1 MTSSNATPSAFGWDF
16 QANLGLYLIM
26 DEDLK
31 QIKKFKIEGETED
44 IEIYYRDTTERKPKF
59 IQAKSQENPISD
71 GTTSKHLS
79 NALSSLLQVVTKV
92 SGEYSE
98 LIYGTNIEIPIRA
111 RVKQK
116 LFEGNRIKLYYKELP
131 EQFQTKI
138 DGIVD
143 VSEIT
148 SEELMSFKERFSIL
162 KISFYGQDNETRYK
176 VVQEKVTSKLRS
188 LGIEQYK
195 CNRIFYYFQK
205 EFIQNASKRV
215 EYSIEDLGLTIILF
229 SFEDEENW
237 SFNNL
242 DIPEELISRIK
253 AEFSNYILE
262 KQLDFQF
269 ISQLVGDYKKYKL
282 FVLDGIKFW
291 GFPDRLIPEIQRV
304 WNETRNI
311 IRDGVELK
319 LNGNKVST
327 NFPQSK
333 LNTILFTK
341 IHAQNTYYE
350 IRPNEF
356 VGKGKLSDTDKLPD
370 GRRITK
376 HSFWIPKKF
385 LKEVLLGEW
394 D

>member
-162 KISFYGQDNETRYK
+162 EISFYGQDNETRYK

-269 ISQLVGDYKKYKL
+269 ISQLVGDYKKYSMTTPYIPSSQKIQH
-282 FVLDGIKFW
+282 FVNDTFSNYSDYFLQKTTNVNQELIDCIIKVTIYRILINRVGIETITE
-291 GFPDRLIPEIQRV
+291 GMALNEI
-304 WNETRNI
+304 
-311 IRDGVELK
+311 
-319 LNGNKVST
+319 
-327 NFPQSK
+327 
-333 LNTILFTK
+333 
-341 IHAQNTYYE
+341 Y
-350 IRPNEF
+350 
-356 VGKGKLSDTDKLPD
+356 
-370 GRRITK
+370 
-376 HSFWIPKKF
+376 
-385 LKEVLLGEW
+385 
-394 D
+394 

>member
-1 MTSSNATPSAFGWDF
+1 MTSSNATSSAFGWDF

-59 IQAKSQENPISD
+59 IQAKSQEDPISD

-148 SEELMSFKERFSIL
+148 SEELMLFKERFSIL

-269 ISQLVGDYKKYKL
+269 ISQLVGDYKKYSMTTPYIPSSQKIQH
-282 FVLDGIKFW
+282 FVNDNFSNYSDYFLQKTTNVNQELIDCIIKVTVYRILINRVGIETITE
-291 GFPDRLIPEIQRV
+291 GMALNEI
-304 WNETRNI
+304 
-311 IRDGVELK
+311 
-319 LNGNKVST
+319 
-327 NFPQSK
+327 
-333 LNTILFTK
+333 
-341 IHAQNTYYE
+341 Y
-350 IRPNEF
+350 
-356 VGKGKLSDTDKLPD
+356 
-370 GRRITK
+370 
-376 HSFWIPKKF
+376 
-385 LKEVLLGEW
+385 
-394 D
+394 

>member
-1 MTSSNATPSAFGWDF
+1 MTSSNATPSAFGWVF

-59 IQAKSQENPISD
+59 IQAKSQEDPISD

-269 ISQLVGDYKKYKL
+269 ISQLVGDYKKYSMTTPYIPSSQKIQH
-282 FVLDGIKFW
+282 FVNDTFSNYSDYFLQKTTNVNQELIDCIIKVTVY
-291 GFPDRLIPEIQRV
+291 R
-304 WNETRNI
+304 
-311 IRDGVELK
+311 
-319 LNGNKVST
+319 
-327 NFPQSK
+327 
-333 LNTILFTK
+333 IL
-341 IHAQNTYYE
+341 
-350 IRPNEF
+350 
-356 VGKGKLSDTDKLPD
+356 
-370 GRRITK
+370 
-376 HSFWIPKKF
+376 
-385 LKEVLLGEW
+385 
-394 D
+394 